1 MSQVPARTWEESNQA
16 CLMAAVAE
24 VRATLAKLI
33 SPPDAESAVD
43 ALAVAQE
50 FAGNVRASMPAP
62 PALETLCATFSLTCF
77 ERRILLMCAGAELDS
92 RFAALYAAASKDLRS
107 PLPTF
112 SLALAA
118 FEDAHWGALLPAQP
132 LRFWR
137 LVEVLPGDSLTT
149 SPLRIDER
157 ILHYLAGMPAIDE
170 RLRGLTEPL
179 SARDPL
185 PSSQRA
191 VAELV
196 AGSWSRA
203 DGQTLWP
210 VVQLCGNDLSG
221 KRAVAAAAC
230 ALLGL
235 SLRVMPASIAP
246 RGMGDVDLFVRHWER
261 EAALNPSGLLLEYD
275 DADAPDAHGD
285 SSLKRLVESLH
296 SPLLLS
302 SRERHKPVERRV
314 LSFEVPGATSTEQ
327 IQVWKEALG
336 AAALTLDGRVETL
349 VTQFSLSPGNI
360 YAAVAQAL
368 QPDDAAVRAR
378 HGVPLH
384 GRDADGSGQAA
395 RATACDMA
403 VPAMPEH
410 GRDARATACD
420 TAVPAMPEHGRDA
433 RATACDMAVPA
444 MPEHGRD
451 ARATTDSENQLAAAL
466 WEACRMQARPRL
478 EGLAQRIEPSA
489 TWDDLVL
496 PREQKQLLR
505 QIALH
510 VRQRSKVYQTWGFA
524 SKGSRGLGISAL
536 FAGPSGTGKTMAG
549 EVLSSELRL
558 DLYRIDLSQV
568 VSKYIGETEKN
579 LRRVFDAAEGGAAIL
594 LFDEADALF
603 GKRSEVKD
611 SHDRYANI
619 EVGYLLQR
627 MEAYRGLA
635 ILTTNRREAL
645 DFAFLR
651 RIRFV
656 VEFPFPEAAQRAE
669 IWQRVFPRQT
679 PTEGLR
685 IDRLARLSAAGGNIH
700 NIAMGAAFLAA
711 DAGEPVRMSHLLA
724 AARSE
729 FIKIERPLTDAE
741 TAGWV

>member
-1 MSQVPARTWEESNQA
+1 MSETPVRSWEEANQI
-16 CLMAAVAE
+16 CLMAALAE
-24 VRATLAKLI
+24 VRATLERLL
-33 SPPDAESAVD
+33 SPSDGPSPADAPTGWTMME
-43 ALAVAQE
+43 E
-50 FAGNVRASMPAP
+50 VRASMPAP
-62 PALETLCATFSLTCF
+62 PALETLCATFGLTSF
-77 ERRILLMCAGAELDS
+77 ERKILLMCAGVELDS
-92 RFAALYAAASKDLRS
+92 RFASLCAAANKEIRS
-107 PLPTF
+107 SLPTF

-118 FEDAHWGALLPAQP
+118 FEDAHWGALLPSKP

-137 LVEVLPGDSLTT
+137 LVEVVPGDTLTT

-157 ILHYLAGMPAIDE
+157 ILHYLAGVPSLDE

-179 SARDPL
+179 IAVTSISDRRLGGQRLPL
-185 PSSQRA
+185 QPAEIALPGSQRA
-191 VAELV
+191 VAEQV
-196 AGSWSRA
+196 AGCWARA
-203 DGQTLWP
+203 SGQTWWP
-210 VVQLCGNDLSG
+210 VVQLCGIDLAS

-235 SLRVMPASIAP
+235 HLRVISAQVAP
-246 RGMGDVDLFVRHWER
+246 RGAADVDLFIRLWER
-261 EAALNPSGLLLEYD
+261 EAALHPSGLLLEYD
-275 DADAPDAHGD
+275 DADTLDAQAEA
-285 SSLKRLVESLH
+285 SLKRLVETLH
-296 SPLLLS
+296 SPLLIS
-302 SRERHKPVERRV
+302 TRERHKPVERRV
-314 LSFEVPGATSTEQ
+314 LSFQVPGATSMEQ

-336 AAALTLDGRVETL
+336 EAAVALDGRVESL
-349 VTQFSLSPGNI
+349 VCQFSLSAGNI
-360 YAAVAQAL
+360 HAAVAQAL
-368 QPDDAAVRAR
+368 QPSEITVGAC
-378 HGVPLH
+378 HGVPPN
-384 GRDADGSGQAA
+384 GRDADAS
-395 RATACDMA
+395 
-403 VPAMPEH
+403 
-410 GRDARATACD
+410 GRDADAS
-420 TAVPAMPEHGRDA
+420 GRDA
-433 RATACDMAVPA
+433 DAS
-444 MPEHGRD
+444 GRD
-451 ARATTDSENQLAAAL
+451 ASRGTPWRAPTDSEDQLAAAL
-466 WEACRMQARPRL
+466 WDACRMQARPRL

-489 TWDDLVL
+489 AWDDLVL
-496 PREQKQLLR
+496 PQTQKELLR

-524 SKGSRGLGISAL
+524 TKGSRGLGISAL

-549 EVLSSELRL
+549 EVLANELRL

-635 ILTTNRREAL
+635 ILTTNRKEAL

-656 VEFPFPEAAQRAE
+656 IEFPFPEAAQRAE
-669 IWQRVFPRQT
+669 IWRRVFPRQT

-685 IDRLARLSAAGGNIH
+685 VDRLARLSAAGGNIY

-711 DAGEPVRMSHLLA
+711 DAGEPVRMSHLLC

-729 FIKIERPLTDAE
+729 FTKLERPLTDSE
-741 TAGWV
+741 IAGWV

>member
-1 MSQVPARTWEESNQA
+1 MSETRSWEEANQT
-16 CLMAAVAE
+16 CLMAALSE
-24 VRATLAKLI
+24 VRAVLEKLL
-33 SPPDAESAVD
+33 SPSEDPSTAEAP
-43 ALAVAQE
+43 AARTILE
-50 FAGNVRASMPAP
+50 EVRASMPAP
-62 PALETLCATFSLTCF
+62 PAIETLCATFGLTSF
-77 ERRILLMCAGAELDS
+77 ERKILLMCAGVELDS
-92 RFAALYAAASKDLRS
+92 RFASFCAAANQEIRS
-107 PLPTF
+107 SLPTF

-118 FEDAHWGALLPAQP
+118 FEDAHWGALLPAKP

-157 ILHYLAGMPAIDE
+157 ILHYLAGAPSLDE

-179 SARDPL
+179 SALASISDRRFGGQRPSLQPGEGAL
-185 PSSQRA
+185 PVSQRA
-191 VAELV
+191 VAERV

-203 DGQTLWP
+203 SGLALWP
-210 VVQLCGNDLSG
+210 VVQLCGGDLAG
-221 KRAVAAAAC
+221 KRAVAATAC

-235 SLRVMPASIAP
+235 DLRVISAAVAP
-246 RGMGDVDLFVRHWER
+246 RGVADVDLFIRIWER
-261 EAALNPSGLLLEYD
+261 EAALHPSGLLLEFD
-275 DADAPDAHGD
+275 DADTPDPPGD
-285 SSLKRLVESLH
+285 ASLKRLVETLR
-296 SPLLLS
+296 SPLLIS
-302 SRERHKPVERRV
+302 TRERHKPVERRI
-314 LSFEVPGATSTEQ
+314 LSFEVPGATSPEQ
-327 IQVWKEALG
+327 LQVWKEALG
-336 AAALTLDGRVETL
+336 EAAVALDGRVETL
-349 VTQFSLSPGNI
+349 VSQFSLSAGNI
-360 YAAVAQAL
+360 HAAVAQAL
-368 QPDDAAVRAR
+368 APSVAP
-378 HGVPLH
+378 GFSP
-384 GRDADGSGQAA
+384 A
-395 RATACDMA
+395 RADLDVGGTEPPSAGLKAGATETATED
-403 VPAMPEH
+403 
-410 GRDARATACD
+410 
-420 TAVPAMPEHGRDA
+420 
-433 RATACDMAVPA
+433 
-444 MPEHGRD
+444 
-451 ARATTDSENQLAAAL
+451 QLAAAL
-466 WEACRMQARPRL
+466 WDACRMQARPRL

-489 TWDDLVL
+489 AWDDLVL
-496 PREQKQLLR
+496 PETQKELLR
-505 QIALH
+505 QVALH

-549 EVLSSELRL
+549 EVLANELRL

-635 ILTTNRREAL
+635 ILTTNRKEAL

-656 VEFPFPEAAQRAE
+656 IEFPFPEAAQRAE
-669 IWQRVFPRQT
+669 IWRRVFPRQT
-679 PTEGLR
+679 PTQGLR
-685 IDRLARLSAAGGNIH
+685 IDRLARLSAAGGNIY

-711 DAGEPVRMSHLLA
+711 DAGEPVRMSHVLA

-729 FIKIERPLTDAE
+729 FTKIERPLTDAE

>member
-1 MSQVPARTWEESNQA
+1 MSETRIWEEANQRY
-16 CLMAAVAE
+16 LMAALAE
-24 VRATLAKLI
+24 VRATLEKLL
-33 SPPDAESAVD
+33 SPAEAPSA
-43 ALAVAQE
+43 AEAPAARTIME
-50 FAGNVRASMPAP
+50 EVRASMPAP
-62 PALETLCATFSLTCF
+62 PAIETLCATFGLSSF
-77 ERRILLMCAGAELDS
+77 ERKILLMCAGVELDS
-92 RFAALYAAASKDLRS
+92 RFATLCGAANKEIRS
-107 PLPTF
+107 SLPTF

-118 FEDAHWGALLPAQP
+118 FEDAHWGALLPAKP

-137 LVEVLPGDSLTT
+137 LVEVLPGDTLTT

-157 ILHYLAGMPAIDE
+157 IVHYLAGVPSLDE

-179 SARDPL
+179 SAAASISDRRVGSQGSPRKPAEGAL
-185 PSSQRA
+185 PVSQRA
-191 VAELV
+191 VAEQV

-203 DGQTLWP
+203 DRQTLWP
-210 VVQLCGNDLSG
+210 VVQLSGSDLAG
-221 KRAVAAAAC
+221 KRAVAATAC

-235 SLRVMPASIAP
+235 HLRVVSAAVAP
-246 RGMGDVDLFVRHWER
+246 RGVAEVDLFIRIWER
-261 EAALNPSGLLLEYD
+261 EAALHPCGLLLEFD
-275 DADAPDAHGD
+275 DGDAADAQADA
-285 SSLKRLVESLH
+285 SLKRLVETLR
-296 SPLLLS
+296 SPLLIS
-302 SRERHKPVERRV
+302 TRERRKPLERRI
-314 LSFEVPGATSTEQ
+314 LSFDVPGATSREQ
-327 IQVWKEALG
+327 LQVWKEALG
-336 AAALTLDGRVETL
+336 EAAVTLDGRVETL
-349 VTQFSLSPGNI
+349 VSQFSLSAGNI

-368 QPDDAAVRAR
+368 HPGDIAATC
-378 HGVPLH
+378 
-384 GRDADGSGQAA
+384 
-395 RATACDMA
+395 AT
-403 VPAMPEH
+403 
-410 GRDARATACD
+410 T
-420 TAVPAMPEHGRDA
+420 
-433 RATACDMAVPA
+433 CDMAVPA

-451 ARATTDSENQLAAAL
+451 ARATTNSEDQLAAAL
-466 WEACRMQARPRL
+466 WDACRMQARPRL

-489 TWDDLVL
+489 AWDDLVL
-496 PREQKQLLR
+496 PETQKDLLH

-549 EVLSSELRL
+549 EVLANELRL

-635 ILTTNRREAL
+635 ILTTNRKEAL
-645 DFAFLR
+645 DVAFLR

-656 VEFPFPEAAQRAE
+656 IEFPFPEAAQRAE
-669 IWQRVFPRQT
+669 IWRRVFPRQT
-679 PTEGLR
+679 PTQGLR
-685 IDRLARLSAAGGNIH
+685 IDRLARLSAAGGNIF

-711 DAGEPVRMSHLLA
+711 DAGEPVCMSHLLA

-729 FIKIERPLTDAE
+729 FTKIERTLTDAE

>member
-1 MSQVPARTWEESNQA
+1 MSETPIRGWEEANQA
-16 CLMAAVAE
+16 CLMAALAE
-24 VRATLAKLI
+24 VRAMLA
-33 SPPDAESAVD
+33 SHCSFPEAQTATDTAASGHGRDARATTQSGGPA
-43 ALAVAQE
+43 ALQDLE
-50 FAGNVRASMPAP
+50 EIRASMSVP
-62 PALETLCATFSLTCF
+62 PALETLCDTFGLTSF
-77 ERRILLMCAGAELDS
+77 ERKILLMCAGVELDS
-92 RFAALYAAASKDLRS
+92 RFASLYAAANKDPRQ

-118 FEDAHWGALLPAQP
+118 FEDAHWSALLPSHP

-137 LVEVLPGDSLTT
+137 LLEVAPGDTLTT

-157 ILHYLAGMPAIDE
+157 ILHYLAGVTSVDE

-179 SARDPL
+179 SATDTL
-185 PSSQRA
+185 AVSQRA
-191 VAELV
+191 VAEQV
-196 AGSWSRA
+196 AGSWSRS
-203 DGQTLWP
+203 DRQLLWP
-210 VVQLCGNDLSG
+210 VVQLCGSDFAG
-221 KRAVAAAAC
+221 KRAVAATAC
-230 ALLGL
+230 AFLGL
-235 SLRVMPASIAP
+235 HLRVISAQAAP
-246 RGMGDVDLFVRHWER
+246 HGMADLDLFIRLWER
-261 EAALNPSGLLLEYD
+261 EATLDPSGLLLEYD
-275 DADAPDAHGD
+275 EAETTDAQGDAA
-285 SSLKRLVESLH
+285 LKRLVERLR
-296 SPLLLS
+296 SPLVIS
-302 SRERHKPVERRV
+302 IREPHKPVKRRL
-314 LSFEVPGATSTEQ
+314 LSFEVPAPNSTEQ
-327 IQVWKEALG
+327 LQVWKEALG
-336 AAALTLDGRVETL
+336 PAAVVLDGRVKTL
-349 VTQFSLSPGNI
+349 VSQFSLSVGNI
-360 YAAVAQAL
+360 HAAAVQAL
-368 QPDDAAVRAR
+368 TASDGWKGPAPLARDPKPDA
-378 HGVPLH
+378 
-384 GRDADGSGQAA
+384 
-395 RATACDMA
+395 
-403 VPAMPEH
+403 PAGCPE
-410 GRDARATACD
+410 
-420 TAVPAMPEHGRDA
+420 
-433 RATACDMAVPA
+433 
-444 MPEHGRD
+444 
-451 ARATTDSENQLAAAL
+451 SQLAAAL
-466 WEACRMQARPRL
+466 WDACRMQARPRL
-478 EGLAQRIEPSA
+478 DGLAQRIGPSA

-496 PREQKQLLR
+496 PEMQKQLLR

-510 VRQRSKVYQTWGFA
+510 VRQGSKVYQTWGFA

-549 EVLSSELRL
+549 EVLANELRL

-651 RIRFV
+651 RIRFII
-656 VEFPFPEAAQRAE
+656 EFPFPEAAQRAE
-669 IWQRVFPRQT
+669 IWRRVFPRQT

-685 IDRLARLSAAGGNIH
+685 IDRLARLGAAGGNIY

-724 AARSE
+724 AARTE
-729 FIKIERPLTDAE
+729 FAKLERALTDSE